1 MNEIYFLTAG
11 ILIAFAA
18 LAFFVHTKF
27 KQLQE
32 PSDDNA
38 QKLMLEVIE
47 NLRKEI
53 NHTSGERR
61 KETLQTLDLLENKFA
76 HLNKSVDQKLTDNT
90 KKLDARLDGAA
101 REIAKVSG
109 ELGKMAEIRGSV
121 ESLTNFLKHS
131 KRRGNLGEQGLN
143 EMLSEVLPKEKW
155 KVQHQFSSGENVDA
169 IIETK
174 NGLIPIDSK
183 FPLEN
188 FEKMREAT
196 TEKEVETFRKE
207 FQKDCKKHIDAI
219 AKKYIKPEEGTLD
232 FAIMYLP
239 AESLYNEASENIEI
253 SKYARNKNVQL
264 VSPNSLF
271 YFLRVVLVAY
281 QSEKFEENA
290 KKVLSLIA
298 GVKTEAGK
306 FGENLSVLNR
316 HVGNA
321 KTKMDEVVGGYARL
335 EGKIDRVGEYSDAL
349 PLGEV
354 AEESRAE
361 KLPFAE
367 IREKQEGE
375 NSLPLE

>member
-1 MNEIYFLTAG
+1 MEIYFL
-11 ILIAFAA
+11 AFAFL
-18 LAFFVHTKF
+18 LAFGAFAFFMHTKF
-27 KQLQE
+27 QQLQK
-32 PSDDNA
+32 PNDDA
-38 QKLMLEVIE
+38 SQKLMLDVIE

-53 NHTSGERR
+53 NHQGGEQR
-61 KETLQTLDLLENKFA
+61 KETLKTLELLENKFA
-76 HLNKSVDQKLTDNT
+76 HLNKSVDSKISENT
-90 KKLDARLDGAA
+90 KILGERLDNAA
-101 REIAKVSG
+101 KVIGQVSG
-109 ELGKMAEIRGSV
+109 ELGKMSEIRSSV

-143 EMLSEVLPKEKW
+143 DMLSEVLPKEKW
-155 KVQHQFSSGENVDA
+155 KVQYQFNSGENVDA
-169 IIETK
+169 VIETK

-188 FEKMREAT
+188 FEKMREAEN
-196 TEKEVETFRKE
+196 EKDVEAFRKE

-219 AKKYIKPEEGTLD
+219 AKKYIKPEENTLD
-232 FAIMYLP
+232 FAVMYLP

-253 SKYARNKNVQL
+253 SKHARSKNVQL

-298 GVKTEAGK
+298 GVKQETTR
-306 FGENLSVLNR
+306 FGDNLGVLNK

-321 KTKMDEVVGGYARL
+321 KKNMDEVMGGYARL

-349 PLGEV
+349 PLSEV
-354 AEESRAE
+354 AEEKDDKNM
-361 KLPFAE
+361 KLE
-367 IREKQEGE
+367 V
-375 NSLPLE
+375 

>member
-1 MNEIYFLTAG
+1 MNEFLILG
-11 ILIAFAA
+11 IFLLAFAA
-18 LAFFVHTKF
+18 FAFFMHSKF
-27 KQLQE
+27 KQLQKPE
-32 PSDDNA
+32 DDSS
-38 QKLMLEVIE
+38 QRLMLEVIE

-76 HLNKSVDQKLTDNT
+76 HLNKSVDSKIAENT
-90 KKLDARLDGAA
+90 KVVSERLDNAA
-101 REIAKVSG
+101 KVIRQVSG
-109 ELGKMAEIRGSV
+109 ELGKMSEIRGSV

-155 KVQHQFSSGENVDA
+155 KVQHQFNSGENVDA

-188 FEKMREAT
+188 FEKMRGAT
-196 TEKEVETFRKE
+196 IEKEVETFRKE

-239 AESLYNEASENIEI
+239 AESLYNEASESIEI
-253 SKYARNKNVQL
+253 SKYARLKNVQL

-298 GVKTEAGK
+298 GVKQEATK
-306 FGENLSVLNR
+306 FGDNLGVLNR

-335 EGKIDRVGEYSDAL
+335 EGKIERVGEYSDAL
-349 PLGEV
+349 PLSEV
-354 AEESRAE
+354 AEDDGAE
-361 KLPFAE
+361 KLPLTE
-367 IREKQEGE
+367 TPKKEEEK
-375 NSLPLE
+375 NSLSLG